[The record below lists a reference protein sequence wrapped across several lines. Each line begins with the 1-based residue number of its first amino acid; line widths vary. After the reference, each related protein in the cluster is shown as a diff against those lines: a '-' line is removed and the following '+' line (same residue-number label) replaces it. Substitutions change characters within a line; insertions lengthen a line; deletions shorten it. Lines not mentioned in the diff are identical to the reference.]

1 VRRRSS
7 ACIKHAHARFRYAA
21 AAIVG
26 SEEAHDAVQEGFAR
40 AFAERASYR
49 EGSLEGWV
57 RRIVLRTAI
66 DLRRQRRS
74 GPFQEDFD
82 AELIRSEREPE
93 LAAAIRML
101 PPRRRLVVFLRY
113 FADLPYAEIASM
125 CEISEGTVA
134 ASLARAHAELR
145 AALEPEGVG
154 R

>member
-7 ACIKHAHARFRYAA
+7 ACIKHAHARFRYPA

-82 AELIRSEREPE
+82 AELIRS
-93 LAAAIRML
+93 
-101 PPRRRLVVFLRY
+101 
-113 FADLPYAEIASM
+113 
-125 CEISEGTVA
+125 
-134 ASLARAHAELR
+134 
-145 AALEPEGVG
+145 
-154 R
+154 